1 MRNFTSTLRKR
12 ERGMSLSRA
21 TTLISYGHGF
31 VDHQATRT
39 TRGGVVV
46 GFCQTR
52 TSASERASSGAPSI
66 RSKLVEL
73 YEPSM
78 GPSGHQ

>member
-1 MRNFTSTLRKR
+1 VRNFASTLRKR
-12 ERGMSLSRA
+12 ERGMSLARA
-21 TTLISYGHGF
+21 TTLISYGRGF

-52 TSASERASSGAPSI
+52 TSASDRVLSGVLSI
-66 RSKLVEL
+66 RNDWAEL
-73 YEPSM
+73 YGTSM
-78 GPSGHQ
+78 GLSGHQ